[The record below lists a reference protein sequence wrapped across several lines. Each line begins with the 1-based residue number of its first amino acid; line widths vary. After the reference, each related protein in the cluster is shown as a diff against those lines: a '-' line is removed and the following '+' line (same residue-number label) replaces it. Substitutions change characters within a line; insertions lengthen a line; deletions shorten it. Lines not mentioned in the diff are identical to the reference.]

1 MTSIKTPLLILS
13 AALSLLHLHA
23 EDDPVPLS
31 RLPIPLELTPPDP
44 SPATG
49 EPTPQPAPSPAE
61 AAVAATSTNPPAVA
75 PSPDHRELEHRE
87 RAELSMERQ
96 EILAAREELRAAFRE
111 DPGDAPLR
119 ERYAWF
125 LYSNGFHDRECLS
138 LLEES
143 LRNGRASDPT
153 GLFNAI
159 VEVRRELRLPSTP
172 LRKPQASVSSGK
184 MPGGGSGHRSGSGI
198 AKKHTDSKSVAEP
211 VPEERFRRWVF
222 TPYYSYSS
230 FNHGRQ
236 PWQEEFAQILYRM
249 NKRLILGAEVD
260 VLERP
265 PSGTNIYYSA
275 LASWYLLKTLEIH
288 GKISI
293 CPAPTFAATQIYS
306 GGAAWQALPRLG
318 VLLDYQ
324 HYNFL
329 WGPIDQINPGLVW
342 SFNDET
348 WLTLRYVRGWAFYNL
363 EYNYYSAA
371 LNIGLPGKRKLT
383 MAFAYGTD
391 PDAQIGADGT
401 TNTNLT
407 PAYTYSLFFTQPL
420 TRDLNLF
427 AGIQYCYRLTKYGG
441 GELYEQIT
449 PTLGCSLQ
457 F

>member
-1 MTSIKTPLLILS
+1 MTSIKTPLLLLCT
-13 AALSLLHLHA
+13 ALCLVALRA
-23 EDDPVPLS
+23 EEDPAPLS

-44 SPATG
+44 G
-49 EPTPQPAPSPAE
+49 EAAPAPSPSPAQPS
-61 AAVAATSTNPPAVA
+61 VQQSGTNAPESSASIPPSA
-75 PSPDHRELEHRE
+75 PAPMLEHRE
-87 RAELSMERQ
+87 RGELSLQRQ
-96 EILAAREELRAAFRE
+96 EILAAREELRQAFRE
-111 DPGDAPLR
+111 EPGDAPLR

-143 LRNGRASDPT
+143 LRNGTASDPAA
-153 GLFNAI
+153 LFNAI
-159 VEVRRELRLPSTP
+159 VEVRSELRLPATP
-172 LRKPQASVSSGK
+172 LRKPAAKPAGQHSSSMAAHHRGGEIRK
-184 MPGGGSGHRSGSGI
+184 RHPGG
-198 AKKHTDSKSVAEP
+198 KSVAEP
-211 VPEERFRRWVF
+211 VPEERFRRWIF
-222 TPYYSYSS
+222 TPYYSYSA

-236 PWQEEFAQILYRM
+236 AWQEEFAQILYRV
-249 NKRLILGAEVD
+249 NRRLILGGEID

-275 LASWYLLKTLEIH
+275 LASWYLLKTLELH

-306 GGAAWQALPRLG
+306 GGAAWQAIPRLG

-324 HYNFL
+324 HYNFI

-342 SFNDET
+342 SFNDES

-371 LNIGLPGKRKLT
+371 LNLGLPGKRRLSL
-383 MAFAYGTD
+383 AFAYGTD

-401 TNTNLT
+401 TNTNLS
-407 PAYTYSLFFTQPL
+407 PAYTCSVFFTQPI

-427 AGIQYCYRLTKYGG
+427 AGIQYCYRLTQYGG

-449 PTLGCSLQ
+449 PTLGCTLQ

>member
-1 MTSIKTPLLILS
+1 MTSIKLPFLIILS
-13 AALSLLHLHA
+13 CLSLLTLHG
-23 EDDPVPLS
+23 EDDLSPLS
-31 RLPIPLELTPPDP
+31 RLPIPLELMPPD
-44 SPATG
+44 TG
-49 EPTPQPAPSPAE
+49 EPDETLPSITQGGITQPE
-61 AAVAATSTNPPAVA
+61 TSTNSST
-75 PSPDHRELEHRE
+75 PSPVLEHRD
-87 RAELSMERQ
+87 RGELSLERQ
-96 EILAAREELRAAFRE
+96 EILSAREELRAAFRE
-111 DPGDAPLR
+111 NPGDASLR
-119 ERYAWF
+119 ARYAWF
-125 LYSNGFHDRECLS
+125 LYSNGFHDRECLF

-143 LRNGRASDPT
+143 LRNGSASDPS
-153 GLFNAI
+153 GVFNAI
-159 VEVRRELRLPSTP
+159 VEVRHELRLPATP
-172 LRKPQASVSSGK
+172 LRKPVLRSSSGTSQSAK
-184 MPGGGSGHRSGSGI
+184 GHRSPSGI
-198 AKKHTDSKSVAEP
+198 RKRHASGKEVAEP
-211 VPEERFRRWVF
+211 VPEERFRRWIF

-236 PWQEEFAQILYRM
+236 PWQEEYAQILYRV
-249 NKRLILGAEVD
+249 NRRLILGAEVD
-260 VLERP
+260 VMERP
-265 PSGTNIYYSA
+265 PSGTNAYYSA
-275 LASWYLLKTLEIH
+275 LFSWYLLKTLELH

-306 GGAAWQALPRLG
+306 GGVAWQTIPRLG
-318 VLLDYQ
+318 LLLDYQ
-324 HYNFL
+324 HYNFI

-342 SFNDET
+342 SFNEQS

-401 TNTNLT
+401 TNTNLS
-407 PAYTYSLFFTQPL
+407 PAYTYSLFLTQPI

-427 AGIQYCYRLTKYGG
+427 AGIQYCYRLTQYGG

>member
-1 MTSIKTPLLILS
+1 MNKTPLLILT
-13 AALSLLHLHA
+13 AAISLLSLRA
-23 EDDPVPLS
+23 EGNLGFAAPIGTAEVDPAPLS
-31 RLPIPLELTPPDP
+31 RLPIPLELIPPDTTE
-44 SPATG
+44 ST
-49 EPTPQPAPSPAE
+49 ENDLS
-61 AAVAATSTNPPAVA
+61 STNALT
-75 PSPDHRELEHRE
+75 DQTKTLTQRDKG
-87 RAELSMERQ
+87 ELSLERQ
-96 EILAAREELRAAFRE
+96 EILSAREELRSAFRE
-111 DPGDAPLR
+111 NPGDAPLR
-119 ERYAWF
+119 ARYAWF

-143 LRNGRASDPT
+143 LRNGSTADPA
-153 GLFNAI
+153 GVFNAI
-159 VEVRRELRLPSTP
+159 VEVRAELRMPASP
-172 LRKPQASVSSGK
+172 LRNPEPVPSRKKA
-184 MPGGGSGHRSGSGI
+184 I
-198 AKKHTDSKSVAEP
+198 AKHASSAMGVKKHSDGKTVAEP
-211 VPEERFRRWVF
+211 IAEERFKRWIV
-222 TPYYSYSS
+222 TPYYSYSA

-236 PWQEEFAQILYRM
+236 AWQEEYAQILYRV
-249 NKRLILGAEVD
+249 NKRLILGGEVD
-260 VLERP
+260 VMERP

-275 LASWYLLKTLEIH
+275 LFSWYLLKTLELH

-324 HYNFL
+324 HYNFI
-329 WGPIDQINPGLVW
+329 WGPIDQVNPGLVW
-342 SFNDET
+342 SFNDKS
-348 WLTLRYVRGWAFYNL
+348 WLTVRYVRGWAFYNL

-371 LNIGLPGKRKLT
+371 LNFGLPGNRRLS

-401 TNTNLT
+401 TNTNLS
-407 PAYTYSLFFTQPL
+407 PAYTYSLFLTQPL

-427 AGIQYCYRLTKYGG
+427 AGIQYCYRLTQYGG

>member
-1 MTSIKTPLLILS
+1 MTSIKTPLLLLCT
-13 AALSLLHLHA
+13 ALCLVALRA
-23 EDDPVPLS
+23 EEDPAPLS

-44 SPATG
+44 REA
-49 EPTPQPAPSPAE
+49 APSPSPFPAQSAVQQSGTNTAE
-61 AAVAATSTNPPAVA
+61 SSASIPPSA
-75 PSPDHRELEHRE
+75 PAPMLEHRE
-87 RAELSMERQ
+87 RGELSLQRQ
-96 EILAAREELRAAFRE
+96 EILAAREELREAFRE
-111 DPGDAPLR
+111 EPGDAPLR

-143 LRNGRASDPT
+143 LRNGTASDPAA
-153 GLFNAI
+153 LFNAI
-159 VEVRRELRLPSTP
+159 VEVRSELRLPATP
-172 LRKPQASVSSGK
+172 LRKPAAKPAGQHSSSMAAHHRGGEIRK
-184 MPGGGSGHRSGSGI
+184 RHPGG
-198 AKKHTDSKSVAEP
+198 KSVAEP
-211 VPEERFRRWVF
+211 VPEERFRRWIF
-222 TPYYSYSS
+222 TPYYSYSA

-236 PWQEEFAQILYRM
+236 AWQEEFAQILYRV
-249 NKRLILGAEVD
+249 NRRLILGGEID

-275 LASWYLLKTLEIH
+275 LASWYLLKTLELH

-306 GGAAWQALPRLG
+306 GGAAWQAIPRLG

-324 HYNFL
+324 HYNFI

-342 SFNDET
+342 SFNDES

-371 LNIGLPGKRKLT
+371 LNLGLPGKRRLSL
-383 MAFAYGTD
+383 AFAYGTD

-401 TNTNLT
+401 TNTNLS
-407 PAYTYSLFFTQPL
+407 PAYTCSVFFTQPI

-427 AGIQYCYRLTKYGG
+427 AGIQYCYRLTQYGG

-449 PTLGCSLQ
+449 PTLGCTLQ